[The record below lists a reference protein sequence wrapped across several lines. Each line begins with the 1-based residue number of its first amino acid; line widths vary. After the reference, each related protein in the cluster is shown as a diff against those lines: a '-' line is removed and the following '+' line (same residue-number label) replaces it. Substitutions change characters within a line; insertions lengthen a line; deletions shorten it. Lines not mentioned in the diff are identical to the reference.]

1 MIWGI
6 MSLAQTEWDDIHNK
20 SLILQVKSLFKSLF
34 QSMSNNNRDACLSKH
49 CNYTANLGWIHTHK
63 HIAGAAQ
70 ACAER
75 PLWERR
81 KMRGSRYEKY
91 RYTRRAGPSRPDQ
104 TIQTTQQAPT
114 HTHTSLS
121 NTLPQTQGDTFK
133 RQPMNAPQS
142 THRNGHSGC
151 RWRRVITQQCFF
163 SRSTFETQY
172 RHNC

>member
-1 MIWGI
+1 MIHVCSTNRMG
-6 MSLAQTEWDDIHNK
+6 WDTQQ
-20 SLILQVKSLFKSLF
+20 SSILQVKSLFKSLF

-104 TIQTTQQAPT
+104 TMQTTQQAPT
-114 HTHTSLS
+114 HTHTS
-121 NTLPQTQGDTFK
+121 
-133 RQPMNAPQS
+133 
-142 THRNGHSGC
+142 HSVIHYPKHKAIPSKGS
-151 RWRRVITQQCFF
+151 RWTPYNQHLVTGIAVAGGGV
-163 SRSTFETQY
+163 
-172 RHNC
+172 